1 MPTELVGNT
10 CLCKLIRKIEEIYPK
25 DVNDEMWPPI
35 MKNATKTKEL
45 KVVYYKEIPSG
56 EDVMEQ
62 RLVAKL

>member
-35 MKNATKTKEL
+35 MKNATKTKKL
-45 KVVYYKEIPSG
+45 KVGYYKEILPG